1 MRRGILLRVGLVAWV
16 AGFPAAWA
24 QPPDRPYQG
33 FGATTPGGD
42 GQPTYHVTSLADS
55 GPGTLRDAISLG
67 PRHIVFDVAGDIIL
81 SSPLFVGGAFITID
95 GSTAPP
101 PGITLR
107 RYGLV
112 IRRELASGR
121 PGGAHDVIVR
131 GLRIR
136 DAAGAP
142 STDCIQI
149 AWGAYNVVIDRVS
162 AQGCADGVIDIT
174 NGAHDI
180 TVSWS
185 ILAAPR
191 GGKTMLVSADAS
203 RITLHHNLFVKGRS
217 RNPTVTRAGGAR
229 ATEITVDMRNNVVWD
244 WGPGYGTL
252 VRYGAWANLVS
263 NVYGNPTGAL
273 NDRKQALIVCPGAT
287 GALEARALCGRGD
300 PASAA
305 RGYVEGNV
313 SADGVDLGSA
323 GNEATPFPVPPV
335 ETAAA
340 CTAAHQVLAG
350 AGARPLDGTDQGYVA
365 SIKIPSSCPDEITR
379 MPSSSSTAGNAMGDV
394 EVAP

>member
-1 MRRGILLRVGLVAWV
+1 MLLRIALAAVV
-16 AGFPAAWA
+16 AGCPLAWA
-24 QPPDRPYQG
+24 EPPAHRLQG

-42 GQPTYHVTSLADS
+42 GQPNYRVTALADS
-55 GPGTLRDAISLG
+55 GLGTLREAISLG
-67 PRHIVFDVAGDIIL
+67 RRRVVFDVAGDIIL
-81 SSPLFVGGAFITID
+81 SSPLFVGGPFITID

-107 RYGLV
+107 GYGLV
-112 IRRELASGR
+112 IRGQQVSGR

-131 GLRIR
+131 SLRIR
-136 DAAGAP
+136 DAVGAP

-174 NGAHDI
+174 NGAHDV

-191 GGKTMLVSADAS
+191 GGKTMLVSAGAS
-203 RITLHHNLFVKGRS
+203 RVTLHHNLFIKGRS
-217 RNPTVTRAGGAR
+217 RNPAVTRAPDAR

-263 NVYGNPTGAL
+263 NVYGNPGGGL
-273 NDRKQALIVCPGAT
+273 NDRRQALIVCPGPA
-287 GALEARALCGRGD
+287 GALEAHALCGRGD

-305 RGYVEGNV
+305 RGYAHGNV
-313 SADGVDLGSA
+313 SADGVNLGAA
-323 GNEATPFPVPPV
+323 GNEATPFPVSPV
-335 ETAAA
+335 DTTDA
-340 CTAAHQVLAG
+340 CTAVHQVLAG
-350 AGARPLDGTDQGYVA
+350 AGARPLDGTDQRYVE
-365 SIKIPSSCPDEITR
+365 SVEIPSCPERRDGSS
-379 MPSSSSTAGNAMGDV
+379 PSL
-394 EVAP
+394 